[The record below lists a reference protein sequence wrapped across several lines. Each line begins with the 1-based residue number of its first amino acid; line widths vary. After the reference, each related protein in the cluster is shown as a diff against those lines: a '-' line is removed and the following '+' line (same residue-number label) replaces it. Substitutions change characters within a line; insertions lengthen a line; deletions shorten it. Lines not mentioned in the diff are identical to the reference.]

1 MNQKS
6 KKQSR
11 NRCGWD
17 TLNVNVLLGNNA
29 LADFKADAK
38 KHRMKWSNYVS
49 SALRYFRQNHRLED
63 LEKLAEM
70 RQSALGVLLVGQDA
84 FLEDELLNIAGRWSA
99 AKRLKTS
106 EKMARWVSQLRD
118 SVNFA
123 ESRTN

>member
-11 NRCGWD
+11 NRCGCD
-17 TLNVNVLLGNNA
+17 TLNVN
-29 LADFKADAK
+29 
-38 KHRMKWSNYVS
+38 
-49 SALRYFRQNHRLED
+49 
-63 LEKLAEM
+63 
-70 RQSALGVLLVGQDA
+70 VLLVGQDA